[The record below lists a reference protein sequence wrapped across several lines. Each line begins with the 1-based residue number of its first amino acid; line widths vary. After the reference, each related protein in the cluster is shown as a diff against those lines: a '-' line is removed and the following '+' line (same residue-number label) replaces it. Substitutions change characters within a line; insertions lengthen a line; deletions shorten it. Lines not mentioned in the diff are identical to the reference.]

1 MAIKKYSSYKVNPM
15 FGFLAV
21 LCIASA
27 LGNQGWQTLFN
38 NFAVEKAGANSI
50 QVGAIQSFREIP
62 GFLTFFA
69 VYILLVIAEH
79 RFAVYSIILLG
90 IGVMVTG
97 FFPSFVGLIFTG
109 MLMSVGFHFFETANQ
124 SLTLQY
130 FSPERVPLVLAK
142 FRSYTALTNIATG
155 VFIWL
160 IAGFLSFQWM
170 FFIIG
175 ALVFLVGVYSL
186 HKNPVDELL
195 PPQHKKLILKRK
207 YWLYYVLNFLSGS
220 RRQIFMVFAIF
231 ILVQKY
237 HFSITHITILFV
249 VNNIITFVLSP
260 YVGKAINH
268 FGERSMLTVE
278 YVFLIL
284 VFLGYGLIENRM
296 VVTGL
301 YIVDNL
307 FFSFAISINSFFR
320 KQADLPDIAPSMAV
334 GFTINHLT
342 AVFLPVV
349 GGFLWIYNWRLPFLG
364 GAFLAFLSLVFA
376 RFVPSKKSLSAIYPL
391 IR

>member
-1 MAIKKYSSYKVNPM
+1 MY
-15 FGFLAV
+15 GFLAV

-27 LGNQGWQTLFN
+27 FGNQGWQTLFN
-38 NFAVEKAGANSI
+38 NFAVEKAGTNSI

-62 GFLTFFA
+62 GFLTFLA
-69 VYILLVIAEH
+69 VYILMVIAEH

-97 FFPSFVGLIFTG
+97 FFPTFEGLIFTG
-109 MLMSVGFHFFETANQ
+109 MLMSIGFHFFETANQ

-130 FSPERVPLVLAK
+130 FSPERVPLVLSK
-142 FRSYTALTNIATG
+142 FRSNTAMTNIAAG
-155 VFIWL
+155 VLIWL
-160 IAGFLSFQWM
+160 MAGFLSFQWM
-170 FFIIG
+170 FFVIG
-175 ALVFLVGVYSL
+175 ALVFLAGIYSL
-186 HKNPVDELL
+186 RKNPVDELL

-207 YWLYYVLNFLSGS
+207 YWLFYVLNFLSGS

-249 VNNIITFVLSP
+249 VNNIITYLLSP
-260 YVGKAINH
+260 YVGKAINR
-268 FGERSMLTVE
+268 FGERTMLTVE

-284 VFLGYGLIENRM
+284 VFLGYGLIENQM
-296 VVTGL
+296 VVTVL
-301 YIVDNL
+301 YVVDNL

-320 KQADLPDIAPSMAV
+320 KQADLEDIAPSMAV

-342 AVFLPVV
+342 AVFLPVI
-349 GGFLWIYNWRLPFLG
+349 GGFLWLYNWRIPFLG

-376 RFVPSKKSLSAIYPL
+376 RFVPSKARLSKSDVL
-391 IR
+391 IK

>member
-1 MAIKKYSSYKVNPM
+1 MY
-15 FGFLAV
+15 GFLAV

-69 VYILLVIAEH
+69 VYILLLIAEH
-79 RFAVYSIILLG
+79 RFAVYSILLLG
-90 IGVMVTG
+90 IGVMITG
-97 FFPSFVGLIFTG
+97 LFPSFVGLIFTG
-109 MLMSVGFHFFETANQ
+109 MLMSIGFHFFETTNQ

-130 FSPERVPLVLAK
+130 FSPERVPIVLAK
-142 FRSYTALTNIATG
+142 FRSFTALTNIAAG
-155 VFIWL
+155 LFIWL
-160 IAGFLSFQWM
+160 MAGYLSYQWM
-170 FFIIG
+170 FFVIG
-175 ALVFLVGVYSL
+175 ALVFMAGLFSL
-186 HKNPVDELL
+186 RKKPVDELL
-195 PPQHKKLILKRK
+195 PPQHKKLIIKKK

-237 HFSITHITILFV
+237 QFSITHITILFV
-249 VNNIITFVLSP
+249 VNNIITFLLSP
-260 YVGKAINH
+260 YIGKAINH
-268 FGERSMLTVE
+268 YGERTMLTVE

-284 VFLGYGLIENRM
+284 VFLGYGLIENEI
-296 VVTGL
+296 VATGL

-320 KQADLPDIAPSMAV
+320 KQADPADIAPSMAV

-342 AVFLPVV
+342 AVFLPVL
-349 GGFLWIYNWRLPFLG
+349 GGLLWVYNWRIPFLG
-364 GAFLAFLSLVFA
+364 GAFLALLSLIFA
-376 RFVPSKKSLSAIYPL
+376 RFVPSKAKLDTAISL
-391 IR
+391 

>member
-1 MAIKKYSSYKVNPM
+1 MY
-15 FGFLAV
+15 GFLAV

-38 NFAVEKAGANSI
+38 NFAVEEVGTNSV

-69 VYILLVIAEH
+69 VYVLMVFAEH

-90 IGVMVTG
+90 IGVMITG
-97 FFPSFVGLIFTG
+97 LFPTFEGLIFTG
-109 MLMSVGFHFFETANQ
+109 LIMSVGFHFFETANQ

-130 FSPERVPLVLAK
+130 FSERVPLVLSK
-142 FRSYTALTNIATG
+142 FRSYTALTNIAAG
-155 VFIWL
+155 VLIW
-160 IAGFLSFQWM
+160 IMAEFLSFKWM
-170 FFIIG
+170 FFVIG
-175 ALVFLVGVYSL
+175 ALVFLAGIYSL
-186 HKNPVDELL
+186 RKNPVDELI

-207 YWLYYVLNFLSGS
+207 YWLFYVLNFLSGS

-237 HFSITHITILFV
+237 HFTITHITILFV
-249 VNNIITFVLSP
+249 INNIITYLLSP
-260 YVGKAINH
+260 FVGKAINRY
-268 FGERSMLTVE
+268 GERAMLTVE
-278 YVFLIL
+278 YTFLIL
-284 VFLGYGLIENRM
+284 VFLGYALIENRIM
-296 VVTGL
+296 VSGL

-320 KQADLPDIAPSMAV
+320 KQADTADIAPSMAV

-342 AVFLPVV
+342 AVFLPVI
-349 GGFLWIYNWRLPFLG
+349 GGLLWIYNWRIPFLG
-364 GAFLAFLSLVFA
+364 GAFLALLSLIFA
-376 RFVPSKKSLSAIYPL
+376 RFVPSKKDLHTTAPL
-391 IR
+391 VK

>member
-1 MAIKKYSSYKVNPM
+1 MY
-15 FGFLAV
+15 GFLAV
-21 LCIASA
+21 LCVASA

-38 NFAVEKAGANSI
+38 NFAVEKAGANSV

-69 VYILLVIAEH
+69 VYFLMVIAEH
-79 RFAVYSIILLG
+79 RFAVYSIILCG

-97 FFPSFVGLIFTG
+97 FFPTFEGLIFTG

-130 FSPERVPLVLAK
+130 FSPERVPLVLSK
-142 FRSYTALTNIATG
+142 FRSFTALTNIATG

-160 IAGFLSFQWM
+160 MAGFLTFQWM

-175 ALVFLVGVYSL
+175 ALVFLAGVYSL
-186 HKNPVDELL
+186 GKNPVDELL

-207 YWLYYVLNFLSGS
+207 YWLFYVLNFLSGS

-249 VNNIITFVLSP
+249 INNIITFVLSP
-260 YVGKAINH
+260 YVGKAINR

-284 VFLGYGLIENRM
+284 VFLGYGLIENEM
-296 VVTGL
+296 IVSGL

-320 KQADLPDIAPSMAV
+320 KQAEPADIAPSMAV

-342 AVFLPVV
+342 AVFLPVI
-349 GGFLWIYNWRLPFLG
+349 GGLLWIYNWRIPFLG
-364 GAFLAFLSLVFA
+364 GAFLALLSLIFA
-376 RFVPSKKSLSAIYPL
+376 RFVPSKKDLLATATL
-391 IR
+391 VK

>member
-1 MAIKKYSSYKVNPM
+1 MY
-15 FGFLAV
+15 GFLAV

-50 QVGAIQSFREIP
+50 QVGTIQSFREIP

-69 VYILLVIAEH
+69 VYILLIIAEH
-79 RFAVYSIILLG
+79 RFAVYSILLLG
-90 IGVMVTG
+90 IGVMITG
-97 FFPSFVGLIFTG
+97 LFPSFVGLILTG
-109 MLMSVGFHFFETANQ
+109 MLMSIGFHFFETANQ

-142 FRSYTALTNIATG
+142 FRSYTALTNIAAG
-155 VFIWL
+155 LFIWL
-160 IAGFLSFQWM
+160 MAGYLSYQWM
-170 FFIIG
+170 FFVIG
-175 ALVFLVGVYSL
+175 AIVFLAGFYSL
-186 HKNPVDELL
+186 RKNPVDELL
-195 PPQHKKLILKRK
+195 PPQHKKLIIKKK
-207 YWLYYVLNFLSGS
+207 YWLFYVLNFLSGS

-237 HFSITHITILFV
+237 QFSITHITILFV

-260 YVGKAINH
+260 YIGKAINH
-268 FGERSMLTVE
+268 YGERTMLTVE

-284 VFLGYGLIENRM
+284 VFLGYGLIENEI
-296 VVTGL
+296 VVTAL

-320 KQADLPDIAPSMAV
+320 KQAEPADIAPSMAV

-342 AVFLPVV
+342 AVFLPVL
-349 GGFLWIYNWRLPFLG
+349 GGFLWVYNWRIPFLG
-364 GAFLAFLSLVFA
+364 GAFLALLSLIFA
-376 RFVPSKKSLSAIYPL
+376 RFVPSKARLDTATNS
-391 IR
+391 